1 LQLGKTTLLGGGPDY
16 QGEERQ
22 KEPIAT
28 FRILSKQWEEEE
40 VTQGNSIISNRGW
53 IRSGH

>member
-1 LQLGKTTLLGGGPDY
+1 LQFGKTMLLGGGPAY
-16 QGEERQ
+16 QGEEGQ

-28 FRILSKQWEEEE
+28 FRILSKQWVEEE